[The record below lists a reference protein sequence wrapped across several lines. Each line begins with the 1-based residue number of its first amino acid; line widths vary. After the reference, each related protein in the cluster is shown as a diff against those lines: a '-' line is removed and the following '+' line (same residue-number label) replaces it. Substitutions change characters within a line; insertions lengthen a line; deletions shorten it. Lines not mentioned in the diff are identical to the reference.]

1 MVEPQNKKTTSTNK
15 TTKPQNKSTNK
26 TTEPQRAAAH
36 LADLL
41 EVNKIKLPYKW
52 NELWQLMKD
61 AMEEAIESFS
71 LDWEWDEG
79 SVDAAQAGSGADQ
92 HSYFR
97 PKKKSKKQRKR

>member
-41 EVNKIKLPYKW
+41 EVNKI
-52 NELWQLMKD
+52 E
-61 AMEEAIESFS
+61 
-71 LDWEWDEG
+71 
-79 SVDAAQAGSGADQ
+79 
-92 HSYFR
+92 
-97 PKKKSKKQRKR
+97 

>member
-1 MVEPQNKKTTSTNK
+1 
-15 TTKPQNKSTNK
+15 
-26 TTEPQRAAAH
+26 
-36 LADLL
+36 
-41 EVNKIKLPYKW
+41 
-52 NELWQLMKD
+52 MKD